1 MLKEKLEK
9 YRKKRITLDEL
20 FSIAKDTE
28 EIYNLT
34 DIRVLIPV
42 KSSGTNGD
50 LLRPLYKK
58 YTIALDKSDSQ
69 EIISEIQSLHPKLTK
84 NGYLLKKTEVFL
96 KNREILAAL
105 NTFLEDN
112 KEICPISRRER
123 SFLIFGDEKILD
135 NNMSLMNSLG
145 LSETDLVFYTTP
157 EQCFPD
163 YISERKSDMTLLIC
177 ENKDIWFNIRRLMT
191 EDKKTELF
199 GIYIDGVIFGQG
211 NDVTGKGKFSSYAHY
226 LGCESVHFLYCGDI
240 DRAGFDMFCR
250 LTIEAPELDIKL
262 FVPIYQK
269 MLELAETDK
278 LPDSKDGRQLDV
290 KWDSF
295 LHLFTETEKS
305 ELVEILERNKR
316 LPQEIINY
324 TVLKENMR

>member
-1 MLKEKLEK
+1 MLRDKLEK
-9 YRKKRITLDEL
+9 YRKKRITSDEL
-20 FSIAKDTE
+20 FLISKDVE
-28 EIYNLT
+28 EIYDLV
-34 DIRVLIPV
+34 DLGILVPV

-58 YTIALDKSDSQ
+58 YTIALDKSGSQ
-69 EIISEIQSLHPKLTK
+69 ETVSEIQSLHPKLTK

-105 NTFLEDN
+105 NAFLESN
-112 KEICPISRRER
+112 KKICPISRRER

-145 LSETDLVFYTTP
+145 LSETDLAYYTTP
-157 EQCFPD
+157 ELCFPD
-163 YISERKSDMTLLIC
+163 YIPERKPDMTLLIC

-226 LGCESVHFLYCGDI
+226 LGSENVHFLYCGDI

-250 LTIEAPELDIKL
+250 LINEAAGLDIRL
-262 FVPIYQK
+262 FVPIYRK
-269 MLELAETDK
+269 MLELAETDN
-278 LPDSKDGRQLDV
+278 LPDSGDGRRIDV
-290 KWDSF
+290 KWDRF
-295 LHLFTETEKS
+295 LHLFTEAEKLK
-305 ELVEILERNKR
+305 LVEILEKNKR